1 MNEPIDEL
9 ITYADHTQ
17 GCMVAAGHDECTCG
31 YDDAEGKAQA
41 AWDALKAENAGLAAE
56 CAHYRQALS
65 NMSKIAKRY
74 LYDLDDAYQFAI
86 LADAALSAVPSD
98 SPAGVKSEPHLET
111 TMSNVTD
118 EMVNRFLGWK
128 LPRDFMPDAG
138 IAFTAPKHPGH
149 WPIGTNLLT
158 AEQARA
164 MLEHVLSASDQP
176 SAGPLEKGH
185 E

>member
-1 MNEPIDEL
+1 MDEPIVEL
-9 ITYADHTQ
+9 ISYADHTQ
-17 GCMVAAGHDECTCG
+17 GCMVGAGHDECTCG

-98 SPAGVKSEPHLET
+98 SPADVKT
-111 TMSNVTD
+111 
-118 EMVNRFLGWK
+118 
-128 LPRDFMPDAG
+128 AG
-138 IAFTAPKHPGH
+138 QT
-149 WPIGTNLLT
+149 
-158 AEQARA
+158 E
-164 MLEHVLSASDQP
+164 ASQ
-176 SAGPLEKGH
+176 
-185 E
+185 